1 MNLVIDLGNTRIKAG
16 IFDGEELVH
25 QVSYSGFTTEK
36 LISDTNK
43 HQIDYCIFSSVVKGL
58 DIIDKL
64 KNLFPLLV
72 LDAHTKLPFIN
83 QYKTPGTL
91 GNDRKANIAG
101 AAKLFPGKH
110 VLVIDAGTCLKTDF
124 INSKSEYTGGSISP
138 GLQMRFKAVNDY
150 TSQLPLVNY
159 RPMENFTGTGTEESI
174 LAGVIKG
181 FLFEMEG
188 FIDSYKSKYK
198 DLKVILTGGDAALF
212 DKTLKNSIF
221 VAPYLALSGLNVILN
236 YNVEKNKI

>member
-1 MNLVIDLGNTRIKAG
+1 
-16 IFDGEELVH
+16 
-25 QVSYSGFTTEK
+25 
-36 LISDTNK
+36 
-43 HQIDYCIFSSVVKGL
+43 
-58 DIIDKL
+58 
-64 KNLFPLLV
+64 
-72 LDAHTKLPFIN
+72 
-83 QYKTPGTL
+83 
-91 GNDRKANIAG
+91 
-101 AAKLFPGKH
+101 
-110 VLVIDAGTCLKTDF
+110 
-124 INSKSEYTGGSISP
+124 
-138 GLQMRFKAVNDY
+138 
-150 TSQLPLVNY
+150 
-159 RPMENFTGTGTEESI
+159 MENFTGTGTEESI